1 MTRLEKK
8 LRATLRRLSVGKEA
22 KVLVAVS
29 GGADSVALLDAF
41 VRLRRAAQ
49 MPKTIFAV
57 HCNHLLRGDESD
69 ADEMF
74 VRELA
79 MQLQV
84 PLFVGSFN
92 AALLAEEMSRN
103 LEATARDLRY
113 SEFQAAATQF
123 GANVIATAHTRDD
136 QVETLLMRLLRGSG
150 AEGWRGIH
158 ESFALDSE
166 AVLIRPLLEVTRA
179 EVIAHCERYKLSFRT
194 DSSNLITDF
203 TRNRVRH
210 ELLPQ
215 LKTYNPRI
223 DEALL
228 RLSRQMTEDDDY
240 LNGIAAES
248 LQKKRFTQRRRERGE
263 EESEAEQIRDDS
275 LEVKCLRDEHPA
287 IRRRVLRLWLRRGR
301 GDLRRIDAA
310 HLLSLDKLVTQGEG
324 GSYVELPGGWQ
335 VWRRRRHLV
344 LVKAGSETVESDALQ
359 AGQKEHLTFTRDD

>member
-8 LRATLRRLSVGKEA
+8 LRAALRRLRVGEEA

-41 VRLRRAAQ
+41 ARLRRAAK

-74 VRELA
+74 VREFA
-79 MQLQV
+79 GQLQV
-84 PLFVGSFN
+84 SLFIGSFN

-123 GANVIATAHTRDD
+123 GASVIATAHTRDD
-136 QVETLLMRLLRGSG
+136 QVETLLLRLLRGSG

-158 ESFALDSE
+158 ESFTLDSG

-179 EVIAHCERYKLSFRT
+179 EVIAHCEHYKLSFRT
-194 DSSNLITDF
+194 DSSNLSTDF

-240 LNGIAAES
+240 LNVIAAES
-248 LQKKRFTQRRRERGE
+248 LQEKRFTQGRRERGE
-263 EESEAEQIRDDS
+263 DESEAEQRES
-275 LEVKCLRDEHPA
+275 EPLEVKILRDEHPA

-301 GDLRRIDAA
+301 GDLRRIEAA

-335 VWRRRRHLV
+335 VWRRKAKLV
-344 LVKAGSETVESDALQ
+344 LAKETGDSGKS
-359 AGQKEHLTFTRDD
+359 GQIQGQ